1 MKTIRE
7 LRTERGWSQLE
18 LANRAG
24 VTPSTIYNWE
34 RGRFEPKA
42 TQLRAVA
49 RALGVGSDDIE
60 LVEEESKEAAA

>member
-1 MKTIRE
+1 MKTIKQ
-7 LRTERGWSQLE
+7 LRQENGLTQLE

-49 RALGVGSDDIE
+49 RVFGISSDEIE
-60 LVEEESKEAAA
+60 LETENVKRVA

>member
-7 LRTERGWSQLE
+7 LRTERRWSQLE
-18 LANRAG
+18 LANRVG

-49 RALGVGSDDIE
+49 RAFGVGSDDIE
-60 LVEEESKEAAA
+60 LVEEESKAEAA

>member
-1 MKTIRE
+1 MKTIKQ
-7 LRTERGWSQLE
+7 LRQENGLTQLE

-49 RALGVGSDDIE
+49 RVFGVSSDEIE
-60 LVEEESKEAAA
+60 LETDDVKRVA

>member
-18 LANRAG
+18 LANRVG

-42 TQLRAVA
+42 LQLRAVA

-60 LVEEESKEAAA
+60 LVEEESKAEAA

>member
-49 RALGVGSDDIE
+49 RAFGVSSDDIE
-60 LVEEESKEAAA
+60 LVEEESKAEAA